1 MMSQLFCYIVHVHG
15 TAGDDTQ
22 HRADPAYTMMTC
34 QVFVENKFGRVRFLE
49 KKKYVD
55 IANTDRT
62 KKTVYI
68 YDLRIIIVLIK
79 V

>member
-1 MMSQLFCYIVHVHG
+1 MSQLFCYIVHVHG

-49 KKKYVD
+49 KKNTWTLQTLIEQRKLSTSTIYV
-55 IANTDRT
+55 
-62 KKTVYI
+62 
-68 YDLRIIIVLIK
+68 
-79 V
+79 